1 MRLAVRALVTLLAV
15 ALSATAT
22 SRALAEPAAL
32 PIAAAAIDRTAAR
45 AMQSFKVPGMAVG
58 IVKDGKLIYAKGYGV
73 RELGKTPPVDIDT
86 LFQIGSNTK
95 AFTAAALA
103 ILVDE
108 HKIRWD
114 DKVIDY
120 IPEFR
125 LYDPYVTRE
134 FTLRDLLS
142 HRSGLG
148 TGAGDLMFY
157 PNTDLSRAEMIRG
170 LRYLKPVSSFRS
182 QYAYDNLLYMV
193 AGAVVATVTGE
204 TWADFVTQRILQP
217 LRMTGCVTSYKRIA
231 AGSNAATPHVM
242 SEGKLTAI
250 KPIEFTAI
258 APAGAI
264 SCNVSGMA
272 KWLRTQLNA
281 GKSGDGAQI
290 FTADRGE
297 EMWTPNTVM
306 PLNPVLA
313 SLTHAHFEAYGLGWE
328 LQDELGYKRVS
339 HTGGVPGTVTWVA
352 MIPELRLGIVVLTNQ
367 QDDAAMEA
375 IGNQILDAYVGAPRR
390 DWIAIGLSYDESR
403 AREARAVEAEVAEVL
418 NTGAAPPP
426 LPLTAYA
433 GHYRDPWRG
442 DAEIRLEAGKL
453 VLKFSRTEG
462 LEGTLRPFKGN
473 VFIVRWNDRSLNAD
487 AYVRFS
493 QGFGPGIDPGV
504 EQANAQPNGQ
514 PNGKPVDQPIAGM
527 TLHPISPLTDFS
539 FDFQDLNFAKFPAD
553 SQAP

>member
-1 MRLAVRALVTLLAV
+1 MRLAARALATFLAV

-22 SRALAEPAAL
+22 CRAVAEPAVM
-32 PIAAAAIDRTAAR
+32 PIAAAAIDRTVAR
-45 AMQSFKVPGMAVG
+45 AMRSFEVPGMAVG

-73 RELGKTPPVDIDT
+73 RELGKTAPVDIDT

-108 HKIRWD
+108 RKIRWD
-114 DKVIDY
+114 DEVIDY

-134 FTLRDLLS
+134 FTIRDLLS

-157 PNTDLSRAEMIRG
+157 PNTDLSRVEMIRG
-170 LRYLKPVSSFRS
+170 LRYLKPVSSFRA

-193 AGAVVATVTGE
+193 AGTVVATVTGE
-204 TWADFVTQRILQP
+204 TWDDFVTRRILQP

-231 AGSNAATPHVM
+231 AGSNTVTPHVM

-250 KPIEFTAI
+250 EPIEFTAI

-272 KWLRTQLNA
+272 KWLQTQLNA
-281 GKSGDGAQI
+281 GKARDGAQI

-352 MIPELRLGIVVLTNQ
+352 MIPELQLGIVVLTNQ
-367 QDDAAMEA
+367 QDGAATEA
-375 IGNQILDAYVGAPRR
+375 VGNQILDAYVGAPKR

-403 AREARAVEAEVAEVL
+403 AREANTVEAEVAQVL
-418 NTGAAPPP
+418 NTGGAPPP
-426 LPLTAYA
+426 LPLTAYV
-433 GHYRDPWRG
+433 GRYRDPWRG
-442 DAEIRLEAGKL
+442 DAHIRLEGGKL
-453 VLKFSRTEG
+453 VLKFSRTKG
-462 LEGTLRPFKGN
+462 LEGTLSPFRGN
-473 VFIVRWNDRSLNAD
+473 VFIVRWNDRSLDAD
-487 AYVRFS
+487 AYVRFN
-493 QGFGPGIDPGV
+493 QGFGPEV
-504 EQANAQPNGQ
+504 EQGGNQS
-514 PNGKPVDQPIAGM
+514 VDDAIEGM
-527 TLHPISPLTDFS
+527 TLRSISPLTDFS
-539 FDFQDLNFAKFPAD
+539 FDFQDLDFAKIPAN
-553 SQAP
+553 SEAP

>member
-1 MRLAVRALVTLLAV
+1 MRSAARALVTLLAV
-15 ALSATAT
+15 ALGATAT
-22 SRALAEPAAL
+22 IGALAGPAAT
-32 PIAAAAIDRTAAR
+32 PIAAAPIDRTVAR
-45 AMQSFKVPGMAVG
+45 AMQSFKVPGMAVA

-108 HKIRWD
+108 HKVRWD

-142 HRSGLG
+142 HRGGLG

-193 AGAVVATVTGE
+193 AGQVVATVSGQ
-204 TWADFVTQRILQP
+204 TWDDFVTQRILQP
-217 LRMTGCVTSYKRIA
+217 LRMTGCATSYKRIA
-231 AGSNAATPHVM
+231 AGSNTAIPHVM

-258 APAGAI
+258 SPAGAI

-272 KWLRTQLNA
+272 KWLQTQLNA
-281 GKSGDGAQI
+281 GKSSAGVQI

-352 MIPELRLGIVVLTNQ
+352 MIPELQLGIVVLTNQ

-375 IGNQILDAYVGAPRR
+375 VGNQILDAYVGAPKR

-403 AREARAVEAEVAEVL
+403 ARQASAVEAELAKVL

-442 DAEIRLEAGKL
+442 DAEIRLEAGRL

-493 QGFGPGIDPGV
+493 QGFGAEAEPGGDQAADPAI
-504 EQANAQPNGQ
+504 E
-514 PNGKPVDQPIAGM
+514 GM
-527 TLHPISPLTDFS
+527 TLRSISPLSDFS
-539 FDFQDLNFAKFPAD
+539 FDFQDLDFAKLPAD
-553 SQAP
+553 SKTP